1 MRLMIDD
8 FKTEHYQLLAEMA
21 KALQF
26 KVVEVELNED
36 EEDAY
41 LIAAMEE
48 VKDEPNLSKSEADE
62 FEVWLKSVA
71 KNHE

>member
-1 MRLMIDD
+1 MRLTIDD

-48 VKDEPNLSKSEADE
+48 VIDEPNLSKSEADE
-62 FEVWLKSVA
+62 FENWLKSVA